1 MTLLTADGCR
11 ARRERFWRNLDPR
24 PDGDHVR
31 LADPIHLMYLANFHV
46 DPFSLG
52 AGFGG
57 YLIVRR
63 DGHAKLIHDN
73 RLPQSVGEAHVE
85 ERVLVP
91 WYDGQSP
98 GRGPRQ
104 LALLDGVN
112 PAHAG
117 LRIHDRPG
125 DPYAATVINT
135 LAAMRRRKDADE
147 LALLRRCMTA
157 TEAGHAWARANVRPG
172 MTELDVYCGVNTA
185 CTQAAGHAVIV
196 YGDFAVSPGPERRGG
211 PPTGR
216 VLEPG
221 DMFIL
226 DYSVVI
232 GGYRSDFTNT
242 LVVGREPTADQKRLY
257 DLCTA
262 AMAAGEK
269 ELRAGA
275 ACRAVYDAVR
285 GAFEREGMAEYFP
298 HHAGHGLGLTHPEA
312 PFFVRHATETLEAGD
327 VVTLEP
333 GLYVPGVGG
342 IRIEHNYLVT
352 ERAQERLSN
361 HIIALR

>member
-1 MTLLTADGCR
+1 MLTAEGCL
-11 ARRERFWRNLDPR
+11 ARRRRFWEALDP
-24 PDGDHVR
+24 PPEGDHVR
-31 LADPIHLMYLANFHV
+31 LADPIHLAYLANFFV

-57 YLIVRR
+57 YLLVRR
-63 DGHAKLIHDN
+63 DGHAKLLHDN
-73 RLPQSVGEAHVE
+73 RRPASAAQAHVE
-85 ERVLVP
+85 ERVVVP

-104 LALLDGVN
+104 LALLGAVN
-112 PAHAG
+112 PSHAG

-125 DPYAATVINT
+125 DPYAATVIHT
-135 LAAMRRRKDADE
+135 LAGLRRRKDADE
-147 LALLRRCMTA
+147 LAVLRQCMRA
-157 TEAGHAWARANVRPG
+157 TEAGHAWARASIRPG
-172 MTELDVYCGVNTA
+172 MTELDVYCGVNSA
-185 CTQAAGHAVIV
+185 CIQAAGHAVIV

-216 VLEPG
+216 LLEPG
-221 DMFIL
+221 DLFIL

-242 LVVGREPTADQKRLY
+242 LVVGRDPTPDQQRLY
-257 DLCTA
+257 DLCMA
-262 AMAAGEK
+262 AMAAGER

-285 GAFEREGMAEYFP
+285 DVFDQAGVAEHFP

-312 PFFVRHATETLEAGD
+312 PYFVRHADETLLAGD

-333 GLYVPGVGG
+333 GLYIAGVGG

-352 ERAQERLSN
+352 ERGSERLSN
-361 HIIALR
+361 HTIALR